1 MRAAA
6 VRRGALRVTSACSV
20 AADDTNPDA
29 ETPIEASSRLT
40 QAVLRARTGLRRDVA
55 ALLEAL
61 EDEELLV
68 PLARDVPNTPEGE
81 RVELPSELTV
91 TPHVLPDSEGNLFA
105 VLFTHPEPIEPI
117 VAALEWDTDGEPLKV
132 CGLPAR
138 LALELARDLLS
149 DERIA
154 GLVIDP
160 GAESELCLSKA
171 ELGNLLAGR
180 AVPLVGY
187 VQHIP
192 GQELE
197 RTLVAE
203 PGEPPPPAFIEALDR
218 VLGELGATIV
228 GHRLER
234 TFNPDRDLEPHLTLT
249 LQVADGA
256 DRPELFRRIT
266 GALDGIVPPPG
277 YLDVLFEAP

>member
-1 MRAAA
+1 M
-6 VRRGALRVTSACSV
+6 
-20 AADDTNPDA
+20 
-29 ETPIEASSRLT
+29 T
-40 QAVLRARTGLRRDVA
+40 QAVLRARSGLRRDVA
-55 ALLEAL
+55 ALLDAL
-61 EDEELLV
+61 EGEELLV
-68 PLARDVPNTPEGE
+68 PLARDLPNTPEGE
-81 RVELPSELTV
+81 RVELPAELKIA
-91 TPHVLPDSEGNLFA
+91 PHVLPDGEGQLFA
-105 VLFTHPEPIEPI
+105 ALFTHPEPLEPI
-117 VAALEWDTDGEPLKV
+117 VAALEWDTEGQPLKV

-138 LALELARDLLS
+138 LALELARDLMS

-160 GAESELCLSKA
+160 GAESELCLSRT

-192 GQELE
+192 GSEIE

-203 PGEPPPPAFIEALDR
+203 PGDPPPPAFVEALDR
-218 VLGELGATIV
+218 VLAELGTAIV

-249 LQVADGA
+249 LTVDESA

-266 GALDGIVPPPG
+266 KALDGTVPPPG